1 MPVSVDLNKLSDV
14 VKNDA
19 VKKDAYGKLVP
30 KVNSIDTSGLVLK
43 TNHDAD
49 KSELENKIPDIVVLW
64 KRQIMMLKSLK

>member
-1 MPVSVDLNKLSDV
+1 MPVSVDLNKLSDL

-43 TNHDAD
+43 TKHDAD
-49 KSELENKIPDIVVLW
+49 KSELENKIPDIVVL
-64 KRQIMMLKSLK
+64 